1 MGSSSATILLVE
13 DDENDVILIRRA
25 FQKVGID
32 GQVHRVGDGDAAVAY
47 LAGTG
52 EYADRARYPRP
63 NAVLLDLK
71 LPRRSGLEVL
81 TWARQEERL
90 NHLPIIV
97 LTSSR
102 EAVDLEQAYALGAN
116 SYLVK
121 PVEFDSLLDLV
132 RSFDAYWMTWNTT
145 PEPFEQ

>member
-1 MGSSSATILLVE
+1 MGSNSATILLVE

-32 GQVHRVGDGDAAVAY
+32 GLVHRVGDGDAAIAY

-81 TWARQEERL
+81 TWARKEESL

-102 EAVDLEQAYALGAN
+102 EAIDLQQAYALGAN

-145 PEPFEQ
+145 PEPFEK

>member
-1 MGSSSATILLVE
+1 MGSNSATILLVE
-13 DDENDVILIRRA
+13 DDENDVLLIRRA

-32 GQVHRVGDGDAAVAY
+32 GLVHRVGDGDAAVAY

-81 TWARQEERL
+81 GWARQEAGL
-90 NHLPIIV
+90 THLPIIV
-97 LTSSR
+97 FTSSR
-102 EAVDLEQAYALGAN
+102 EATDLKQAYALGAN
-116 SYLVK
+116 SCLVK
-121 PVEFDSLLDLV
+121 PVDFGSLLDLV
-132 RSFDAYWMTWNTT
+132 RSFEDYWMTWNAT
-145 PEPFEQ
+145 PEDSQE